1 MQGGREGSW
10 KYARSTKTVST
21 LTGWLNHMT
30 SNLKYLAPN
39 SRPQMS
45 FQPIQGKILQQ
56 GKRGISRV
64 LVSAK
69 IKRKRIVTWGIRVD
83 KMSSSLV
90 TFTDKDT
97 YQNIFDPERYLHT
110 YYNPKSGIF
119 VVDGYLDF
127 ALKKL
132 HEYFTTRGVK
142 GKTLIDIG
150 QGPTMY
156 QNLSACEAFDEI
168 IGADYT
174 DRNREYYE
182 RSLRNEPG
190 TFDWSNLIQKVCDL
204 EGKGTSV
211 EEKKQKLKNTVKKT
225 LKCDVLKSNPLEPL
239 VLPKVDCV
247 ISLGCLGYACSDLDT
262 YRNVL
267 KNLSS
272 LLKIGG
278 NIIIAEVLNCNS
290 YLSGGKR
297 FFSLVLTEEFMRSAI
312 TEMGF
317 EIVDLEVSYRKY
329 DKDQFCKYDSSLL
342 VLARKVR
349 DV

>member
-1 MQGGREGSW
+1 MET
-10 KYARSTKTVST
+10 A
-21 LTGWLNHMT
+21 
-30 SNLKYLAPN
+30 
-39 SRPQMS
+39 
-45 FQPIQGKILQQ
+45 
-56 GKRGISRV
+56 
-64 LVSAK
+64 
-69 IKRKRIVTWGIRVD
+69 
-83 KMSSSLV
+83 
-90 TFTDKDT
+90 FTDKDT
-97 YQNIFDPERYLHT
+97 YQDFFDPEEYLNT
-110 YYNPKSGIF
+110 YYTPKSGIL
-119 VVDGYLDF
+119 VLDGFLDF

-150 QGPTMY
+150 HGPTIY
-156 QNLSACEAFDEI
+156 QDLSACEAFDEI

-190 TFDWSNLIQKVCDL
+190 TFDWTNVIQKVCDM

-211 EEKKQKLKNTVKKT
+211 EEKRQKLKNTVKKT

-239 VLPKVDCV
+239 VMPKADCLLTV
-247 ISLGCLGYACSDLDT
+247 GCLGFACSDLDT

-272 LLKIGG
+272 LLKVGGHVIIG
-278 NIIIAEVLNCNS
+278 ELLNCS
-290 YLSGGKR
+290 PYLSGDKM
-297 FFSLVLTEEFMRSAI
+297 FFSLVLTEEFLRSAI
-312 TEMGF
+312 TETGF
-317 EIVDLEVSYRKY
+317 EIVDLEVSDRKY
-329 DKDQFCKYDSSLL
+329 DMNQFCKYDSTLL